1 MRRGI
6 NKKIVVQVCLDIN
19 ARHYLKNT
27 AKRVE
32 GGAQKKKTK
41 ISLQSYNNQ
50 DNVIVA

>member
-32 GGAQKKKTK
+32 GGAQKKKQKSHCKATIIK
-41 ISLQSYNNQ
+41 TM
-50 DNVIVA
+50 